1 MSLKN
6 SIVLGLF
13 FTVFV
18 GCGNGV
24 PSDLLQPKQMEE
36 LMMDMVVVDSYS
48 DAVVGLNSRDKKTEW
63 LSSETDKVLA
73 IRKISKDKFLK
84 SYNFIR
90 ADQICSKLLLTLYR
104 IGLSAIRIKFTMQKS
119 LNMLND

>member
-1 MSLKN
+1 MNLKN
-6 SIVLGLF
+6 SILLGLF
-13 FTVFV
+13 FTLFV
-18 GCGNGV
+18 GCGSDV

-84 SYNFIR
+84 SYNFYKGRPDLFKVII
-90 ADQICSKLLLTLYR
+90 DTLQNRSQRNKDKIYD
-104 IGLSAIRIKFTMQKS
+104 AKKFKYVE
-119 LNMLND
+119 